1 MTTRR
6 AEWYRFSMNENASGP
21 GASLSAACQE
31 AVEAYR
37 SAGRAIMAPA
47 IRKMLESIIRQKSEH
62 VNELRPLE
70 GAFSGPVPRIVLTDG
85 GDPEK
90 TLASI
95 AEYENAF
102 ASTLDGFS
110 SAMSGEDQKV
120 EVKRLADASRK
131 FASWS
136 KDHLDLL
143 ALF

>member
-1 MTTRR
+1 
-6 AEWYRFSMNENASGP
+6 MNENASGQ
-21 GASLSAACQE
+21 GASLSSACQE
-31 AVEAYR
+31 AVESYR
-37 SAGRAIMAPA
+37 SAGRSIMAPA

-62 VNELRPLE
+62 VNALRPLD
-70 GAFSGPVPRIVLTDG
+70 GSFSGSVPRIALAEG
-85 GDPEK
+85 ADPEK
-90 TLASI
+90 VLSAI
-95 AEYENAF
+95 ADYENAF

-110 SAMSGEDQKV
+110 SSIAWDDQKV

>member
-1 MTTRR
+1 
-6 AEWYRFSMNENASGP
+6 
-21 GASLSAACQE
+21 
-31 AVEAYR
+31 
-37 SAGRAIMAPA
+37 MAPA

-62 VNELRPLE
+62 VNALRPLD
-70 GAFSGPVPRIVLTDG
+70 GSFSGSVPRIALAEG
-85 GDPEK
+85 ADPEK
-90 TLASI
+90 VLSAI
-95 AEYENAF
+95 ADYENAF

-110 SAMSGEDQKV
+110 SSIAWDDQKV